1 MTLGDTG
8 KTRHPGVVADLLVRP
23 GLMIPERALRL
34 RFARGSG
41 PGGQS
46 VNTSDSRVELL
57 YDVRQ
62 LPEPFR
68 SRALARLAARLVDGG
83 VLRVVAE
90 DERSQLRNRRLAEQ
104 RLTELLRAATAAP
117 PPARRPTRPSRAAVQ
132 RRIDAKRRRGAVKRR
147 RAGGSAGDGD

>member
-1 MTLGDTG
+1 MTLGDIG
-8 KTRHPGVVADLLVRP
+8 KTRHPGWVADLLVRP
-23 GLMIPERALRL
+23 GLTIPERALRW
-34 RFARGSG
+34 RFARSSG

-62 LPEPFR
+62 LPEPLR
-68 SRALARLAARLVDGG
+68 SRALDRLTARLVDGS

-104 RLTELLRAATAAP
+104 RLTELLRAATAPP

-147 RAGGSAGDGD
+147 RASGNADDD